1 VCVKR
6 NTTGTHDKRF
16 IRKSVCVCVCEC
28 SLLLSS
34 STQRARKKKEE
45 AMKKG
50 KTQKRKRTRSCFD
63 GDSMNVGGSIHQTL
77 YVSKATHN
85 KHTGSVVKHTIR
97 FVSPLTP
104 PPTCLT
110 IPFRSMERQRDPRAK
125 ARFEKR
131 ARHCFP
137 LDTSTAALL
146 KKRFVV
152 AKHSLLFLAGRTL

>member
-1 VCVKR
+1 
-6 NTTGTHDKRF
+6 
-16 IRKSVCVCVCEC
+16 
-28 SLLLSS
+28 
-34 STQRARKKKEE
+34 
-45 AMKKG
+45 
-50 KTQKRKRTRSCFD
+50 
-63 GDSMNVGGSIHQTL
+63 MNVGGSIHQTL

-85 KHTGSVVKHTIR
+85 KHTGSVVKHTI
-97 FVSPLTP
+97 
-104 PPTCLT
+104 
-110 IPFRSMERQRDPRAK
+110 RSMERQRDPRAK